1 MISSLV
7 YRNNLFE
14 ARDVPSEGF
23 ASLLTQ
29 QGVLLWVDL
38 ADPTEQE
45 IRFIL
50 EEVFKFH
57 PLAIEDCVTDLPMPK
72 VDDYGD
78 YLYLVMHAVDYTRTE
93 HFSTTEVDLFLGPN
107 YLVTFHRKPL
117 RPVQAA
123 LDRHG
128 RSGAAQV
135 RGPDRFAHT
144 LLDFMVEAYKPALTE
159 LEHDMDGLIQDSLAN
174 IPAKE
179 LFPRVADLRKEFSSL
194 RQIVRPQREVA
205 VYLSQAK
212 TKLIRSTMLPYLRD
226 LAEELSRIEI
236 QGESWAEELILAFR
250 VYLNRS
256 SFDAGMGIK
265 VLTGITALTIPVL
278 TIGAWFGMNFKHMH
292 ELQLSWTYPAI
303 SLLMLSCTVGMYVFM
318 RRRKWL

>member
-1 MISSLV
+1 MVSSLV
-7 YRNNLFE
+7 YRNSLFE
-14 ARDVPSEGF
+14 ARGVPSESF
-23 ASLLTQ
+23 ASLLATP
-29 QGVLLWVDL
+29 GVLLWVDL
-38 ADPTEQE
+38 SDPSEQE

-57 PLAIEDCVTDLPMPK
+57 PLAIEDCVVDLPMPK

-78 YLYLVMHAVDYTRTE
+78 YLFLVMHAVDYTRTE
-93 HFSTTEVDLFLGPN
+93 HFSTTEVDLFIGSN

-128 RSGAAQV
+128 RAGAAPV
-135 RGPDRFAHT
+135 RGPDRLAHT
-144 LLDFMVEAYKPALTE
+144 LLDFLVEAYKPAITE
-159 LEHDMDGLIQDSLAN
+159 LEHDMELLIQDSLAN
-174 IPAKE
+174 IPAKK

-205 VYLSQAK
+205 VYLSQSK
-212 TKLIRSTMLPYLRD
+212 TRLIRTTMLPYLRD
-226 LAEELSRIEI
+226 LAEELSRIEA
-236 QGESWAEELILAFR
+236 QSESWAEELILAFR

-292 ELQLSWTYPAI
+292 ELQFSWSYPLV
-303 SLLMLSCTVGMYVFM
+303 SVLMLSFTVGMYVFM
-318 RRRKWL
+318 RRRRWL